1 MKITVFDLC
10 VYLVYFSLFKAY
22 FIPDVI
28 RQVIKVISL
37 IIVLFFLVNK
47 LKRNGI
53 FNCSLLFS
61 SAIVISG
68 LYNYIC
74 NSYTVKALLDSF
86 LYALA
91 FYDLYSLF
99 LYANRWKRTEKMSCD
114 LYRATLAYCILTAI
128 SVFIV
133 GTENNSNVSAYLFG
147 NKFTSSYLFIALI
160 ALYGLSHH
168 MDIRKSKAMLC
179 FLTVFAFAFTLY
191 VKCATATV
199 ALTVSIFLFWIEKK
213 RQGHLIQNPFV
224 TVSVLVGT
232 AVVPF
237 IINTVLHNNIVRYVI
252 FDLFHR
258 TSTVYGRFE
267 IYNNYLQTL
276 LQNKFWFGYGYSN
289 GVMLTVTDVFG
300 NAQNGLLEQMM
311 NFGFIG
317 VVVILITIF
326 YALRQ
331 KGKLSYMT
339 ILLYAMIVAA
349 IFEVTINWFFWMA
362 LFSVQYLNEEIQT
375 RRKNDDNWNLIDA
388 RS

>member
-199 ALTVSIFLFWIEKK
+199 ALTVSIFLF
-213 RQGHLIQNPFV
+213 
-224 TVSVLVGT
+224 
-232 AVVPF
+232 
-237 IINTVLHNNIVRYVI
+237 
-252 FDLFHR
+252 
-258 TSTVYGRFE
+258 
-267 IYNNYLQTL
+267 
-276 LQNKFWFGYGYSN
+276 
-289 GVMLTVTDVFG
+289 
-300 NAQNGLLEQMM
+300 
-311 NFGFIG
+311 
-317 VVVILITIF
+317 
-326 YALRQ
+326 
-331 KGKLSYMT
+331 
-339 ILLYAMIVAA
+339 
-349 IFEVTINWFFWMA
+349 
-362 LFSVQYLNEEIQT
+362 
-375 RRKNDDNWNLIDA
+375 
-388 RS
+388 